1 MVSSEEDA
9 QQVQMPVTLI
19 IVLPMLLIGM
29 VMANPDS
36 TLSTVLSMIPFFS
49 STLMIMRIAMV
60 NPPLWQIIG
69 SIFGMIL
76 TILAAVW
83 VVSRIYRVGILMY
96 GKRPSIAELGKWIRY
111 S

>member
-1 MVSSEEDA
+1 
-9 QQVQMPVTLI
+9 MPVTLI
-19 IVLPMLLIGM
+19 IVLPMLMFGM

-36 TLSTVLSMIPFFS
+36 TLSIVLSMIPFFS
-49 STLMIMRIAMV
+49 STLMIMRIALV
-60 NPPLWQIIG
+60 NPPLWQVIG
-69 SIFGMIL
+69 SMIGMVL
-76 TILAAVW
+76 TIIAAVW